1 MLFSEVFVQDSLKQ
15 RLISIVRSRRVS
27 HAQLFLGQ
35 EGTHALGLALAY
47 AQYLNCTKRTE
58 SDSCGVC
65 SSCVK
70 YNNLAHPDL
79 HFFFPNTTTKSV
91 SKDNESSRFY
101 NEWRELF
108 KETKGLFSLEDWFAK
123 IGVENKQATINKLDV
138 ERILTLQITKAYEA
152 DYKVFIIWLPE
163 KIYASMAH
171 KLLKCLEEPDG
182 KTLFLLVS
190 ENQEQILPTIVS
202 RLQLV
207 KIPKFN
213 TQQFVEIV
221 SQKTGCDRNKAIEI
235 ANLTDNNLI
244 DAFNEQRYETE
255 VKEYYDLFVKMMRSA
270 YRICYFTA
278 YPAKVQFPETIALV
292 KDLEGL
298 GRERQKSFLQ
308 YALVLVRKCILLNAG
323 GEQLVQSSEEE
334 AAWLTNFHPYIN
346 SRNGEKV
353 MESLNDAIRD
363 VGMNAHAGILFTD
376 LILLLG
382 QLIQMGDTKMKK

>member
-1 MLFSEVFVQDSLKQ
+1 MLFSEVFVQDSLKE
-15 RLISIVRSRRVS
+15 RLVSIVKSRRVS

-47 AQYLNCTKRTE
+47 AQYINCTNKTD

-65 SSCVK
+65 PSCVK

-79 HFFFPNTTTKSV
+79 HFFFPNTATKTV
-91 SKDNESSRFY
+91 SKDNESKHFY

-108 KETKGLFSLEDWFAK
+108 KTTNGLFSLEDWFAK
-123 IGVENKQATINKLDV
+123 LGVENKQAIINKLDV
-138 ERILTLQITKAYEA
+138 ERILEMQTTKAYEA

-163 KIYASMAH
+163 KIYPSMAH
-171 KLLKCLEEPDG
+171 KLLKSLEEPDG

-213 TQQFVEIV
+213 TQQFADIV
-221 SQKTGCDRNKAIEI
+221 ARKLGCDRDKAIEI
-235 ANLTDNNLI
+235 ANLTDNNLV
-244 DAFNEQRYETE
+244 DAVNGERYQSDA
-255 VKEYYDLFVKMMRSA
+255 KEYYTLFVGMMRSA

-278 YPAKVQFPETIALV
+278 YPAKVQFSETIDLI
-292 KDLEGL
+292 KKLEGL
-298 GRERQKSFLQ
+298 GREKQKSFLQ
-308 YALVLVRKCILLNAG
+308 YALILVRKCILMNAG
-323 GEQLVQSSEEE
+323 GSQLVQSSEEE
-334 AAWLTNFHPYIN
+334 AAWLANFHPYIN

-353 MESLNDAIRD
+353 VEVINDAIRD
-363 VGMNAHAGILFTD
+363 IGMNAHAGILFTD
-376 LILLLG
+376 LTLLLG
-382 QLIQMGDTKMKK
+382 QLIQMGDPKLKK

>member
-1 MLFSEVFVQDSLKQ
+1 MLFSEVFVQDSLKE
-15 RLISIVRSRRVS
+15 RLISVVKNHRVS

-47 AQYLNCTKRTE
+47 AQYINCTHRTD

-65 SSCVK
+65 PSCVK

-101 NEWRELF
+101 NEWREIF
-108 KETKGLFSLEDWFAK
+108 KETNGLFSLEDWFAK
-123 IGVENKQATINKLDV
+123 LGVENKQAIINKLDV
-138 ERILTLQITKAYEA
+138 ERILELQITKSYEA

-163 KIYASMAH
+163 KIFPSMAH
-171 KLLKCLEEPDG
+171 KLLKSLEEPDG

-190 ENQEQILPTIVS
+190 ENQEQILSTIIS

-213 TQQFVEIV
+213 TQQFVEVV
-221 SQKTGCDRNKAIEI
+221 SQKMGCDRNRAVEI

-244 DAFNEQRYETE
+244 DAFNEQRHEAG
-255 VKEYYDLFVKMMRSA
+255 VKEYFTLFVDMMRSA

-292 KDLEGL
+292 KKLNEL
-298 GRERQKSFLQ
+298 GREKQKSFLQ
-308 YALVLVRKCILLNAG
+308 YALVLVRKCILMNAG
-323 GEQLVQSSEEE
+323 GTQLVQSSEEE
-334 AAWLTNFHPYIN
+334 TAWLANFHPYIN
-346 SRNGEKV
+346 NRNGEKV
-353 MESLNDAIRD
+353 MEVLNDAIRD
-363 VGMNAHAGILFTD
+363 IAQNAHTEILFTD

-382 QLIQMGDTKMKK
+382 QLIQMGDPKK